1 MFWLPQGWV
10 PYAGEWV
17 LSFPR
22 APLGSVSVNV
32 WGMACGVVIGLV
44 TEAVGAAWTL
54 RERKE
59 EIRVVREV
67 KEEVKKKEEKKGPKV
82 EVRQR
87 KEL

>member
-1 MFWLPQGWV
+1 
-10 PYAGEWV
+10 
-17 LSFPR
+17 
-22 APLGSVSVNV
+22 
-32 WGMACGVVIGLV
+32 MACGVVIGLV

-67 KEEVKKKEEKKGPKV
+67 KEEVKKKEEKTGPKV